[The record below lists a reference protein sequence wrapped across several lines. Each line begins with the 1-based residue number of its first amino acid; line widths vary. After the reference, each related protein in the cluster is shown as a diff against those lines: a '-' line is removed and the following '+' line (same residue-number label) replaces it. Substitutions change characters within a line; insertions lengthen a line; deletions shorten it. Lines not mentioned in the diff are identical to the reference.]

1 MPGEQWLTDRS
12 HADRRARCRVTI
24 PGVRGG
30 RAPGVGRIAGGA
42 LAVGLSAAV
51 LVALS
56 GCSSSSPSASAV
68 PKTVK
73 EGAGAVGAACYYLTQ
88 AEKYPVGSAK
98 ATLGSFLLAHAQSLS
113 FTAQHYDKR
122 WNDFVAD
129 MQQIGQPNGQPALDR
144 VSAVCKKW
152 AADPNYYTTHMP
164 PS

>member
-1 MPGEQWLTDRS
+1 M
-12 HADRRARCRVTI
+12 

-30 RAPGVGRIAGGA
+30 ATPWTRRIAGAGFA
-42 LAVGLSAAV
+42 ACLSVVTLAG
-51 LVALS
+51 LS
-56 GCSSSSPSASAV
+56 GCTSSSGPSAAGSV
-68 PKTVK
+68 PKSVK

-88 AEKYPVGSAK
+88 AAKYPVGSAQ

-129 MQQIGQPNGQPALDR
+129 MQQVGQPNGLPALDR
-144 VSAVCKKW
+144 VQVVCKKW